1 MTSILNLILTLPIM
15 FNTLSVLA
23 IPLSSYGLRPIG
35 GFENQTTFFFGL
47 QLFVAHAD
55 VEERKFIALIGGAT
69 IWSLGARA
77 QQANR
82 PRQIAVLMGTVE
94 TAPDAVDLKTVLD
107 RLNTLGWTQGVT
119 ARID

>member
-35 GFENQTTFFFGL
+35 GLENQTTFFFGL

-55 VEERKFIALIGGAT
+55 VEDRPIYAPAYRSGDYPLDVKLD
-69 IWSLGARA
+69 LDAR
-77 QQANR
+77 R
-82 PRQIAVLMGTVE
+82 RMRTVS
-94 TAPDAVDLKTVLD
+94 
-107 RLNTLGWTQGVT
+107 
-119 ARID
+119 